1 MAERSR
7 PWSGIVTGDA
17 GPYSDDQ
24 WTDVWLTLL
33 APIIA
38 QQGVFQEQLNEF
50 ALSSVAATPVSVAS
64 GRAMVNGIWY
74 ESDAATSVTIPT
86 PAANPRVD
94 RIVARADWVLQTVRI
109 TRIAGAEAAS
119 PVPPALVQVDG
130 TTWDVPLW
138 QVHATTG
145 GVLTFFADDRIFI
158 GQYQPAASS
167 DDHWFLE
174 DEMFFGQQGAYGA
187 SENFKDFRLTI
198 SGSYDAT
205 PSTVFGTGV
214 LNFAANGAG
223 AGFVSY
229 TTGLMDPEVTN
240 NRSLIM
246 ARNPNSDANLD
257 RLIGYASLVGD
268 VTPNDGVMFRAVGAG
283 NWFAV
288 CREGGV
294 ETVVDTTL
302 APDATNRKFEIRQVI
317 DEAVV
322 FLIDGVVRAQI
333 NTNVNSLGAMSYG
346 AQIVDSGANPVD
358 QIYMQVD
365 RIKATGDRPA

>member
-174 DEMFFGQQGAYGA
+174 DEMFFGQQGAYAA

-198 SGSYDAT
+198 AGSYDAT

-223 AGFVSY
+223 VGFVSY
-229 TTGLMDPEVTN
+229 TTGLMDPELTN
-240 NRSLIM
+240 NRSIVM

-257 RLIGYASLVGD
+257 RLIGYASVVGD

>member
-24 WTDVWLTLL
+24 WTDVWRSLL

-38 QQGVFQEQLNEF
+38 RQGVFQEQLNEF
-50 ALSSVAATPVSVAS
+50 DLSSVAADPVSVAS

-130 TTWDVPLW
+130 TTWDLPLW

-158 GQYQPAASS
+158 GQYEPAASS

-174 DEMFFGQQGAYGA
+174 DEMFFGQQGAYAA

-198 SGSYDAT
+198 AGSYDAT

-214 LNFAANGAG
+214 LNLAANGAG
-223 AGFVSY
+223 TGFVSY

-240 NRSLIM
+240 NRSVIM

-268 VTPNDGVMFRAVGAG
+268 VTPTDGVMFRAVGAG

-294 ETVVDTTL
+294 EFTVDTTL

-322 FLIDGVVRAQI
+322 FLIDDVVRAQI
-333 NTNVNSLGAMSYG
+333 NTNVNSLGAMAFG
-346 AQIVDSGANPVD
+346 VQIVDSGVNPVD
-358 QIYMQVD
+358 QIYMQAD
-365 RIKATGDRPA
+365 RIKATGTRPA

>member
-294 ETVVDTTL
+294 ETAVDTTL

-317 DEAVV
+317 DEGVV